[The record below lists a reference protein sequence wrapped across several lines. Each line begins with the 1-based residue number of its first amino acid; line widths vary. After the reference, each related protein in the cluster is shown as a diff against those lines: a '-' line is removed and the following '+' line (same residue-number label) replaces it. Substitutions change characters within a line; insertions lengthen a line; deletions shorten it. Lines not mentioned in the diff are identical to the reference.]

1 MTWRKDRAFEVI
13 LAIGGW
19 KGWMLVVM
27 IRTMLFPRFLVR
39 DSYHPVLNEQVK
51 FTPHLSVG
59 DFFHK
64 ITEWKVVSA
73 EIPLHFILCLDSQ
86 FSPRNNT
93 DLFHWPLSAA
103 CWEFP
108 SLLERVQGE
117 SRTGASL
124 PDFLLGNLFLSWSPV
139 KREQKQNKKANIAN
153 SAHFFISKGLKILWN
168 YWAENHSY
176 NKVEMIPSGKT
187 GQLYHYCC
195 RAESSERP
203 LHHQLS
209 NYKDSHCTPCNNYP

>member
-1 MTWRKDRAFEVI
+1 MNKWSSPLTSLWEIFSIRWQNGRWSQLKFLFTLFYAWTPSSAPETI
-13 LAIGGW
+13 L
-19 KGWMLVVM
+19 
-27 IRTMLFPRFLVR
+27 T
-39 DSYHPVLNEQVK
+39 S
-51 FTPHLSVG
+51 S
-59 DFFHK
+59 
-64 ITEWKVVSA
+64 
-73 EIPLHFILCLDSQ
+73 
-86 FSPRNNT
+86 T
-93 DLFHWPLSAA
+93 DLFQQLAES
-103 CWEFP
+103 
-108 SLLERVQGE
+108 SLLFWKGCREKAELGHPCL
-117 SRTGASL
+117 T
-124 PDFLLGNLFLSWSPV
+124 LLGNLFLSWSPV